1 MRKRKLEMDRWK
13 IGEEIAS
20 LENEKDTLTKGI
32 KVLNQIIKNKLYIDP
47 KTLEDLKIF
56 FLTDEEDLIL
66 SPEKEEEIQE
76 ILNKYDEIISDVQ
89 KYDFY
94 LNLVNLLNV
103 LGEEARN
110 FFPNW
115 NRLKVLKNKAKAK
128 LYSVKKKLKEKKE
141 QLRKLEGK
149 S

>member
-20 LENEKDTLTKGI
+20 LENKKDTLTKGI

-66 SPEKEEEIQE
+66 SPEKEEKIQE

-110 FFPNW
+110 FFPN
-115 NRLKVLKNKAKAK
+115 
-128 LYSVKKKLKEKKE
+128 
-141 QLRKLEGK
+141 
-149 S
+149 

>member
-1 MRKRKLEMDRWK
+1 MDRWK

-66 SPEKEEEIQE
+66 SPEKEEKIQE

-110 FFPNW
+110 FFPNG